1 MTGAGGPGDAGG
13 DRPSPLRVW
22 VIAAR
27 PHTLPAAAAPVV
39 AGAGFAWADGGFGV
53 LPFAAVLL
61 AALLIQV
68 GTNLAN
74 DYFDYRQGADTGER
88 RGGFVRVTQAGLAPP
103 ERVRRWM
110 AWAFAA
116 ACLPGA
122 YLVWVGGWPILAVGL
137 AAILAGICYTGG
149 PWPLGYHGLGE
160 VFVFLFFGLVAVS
173 GTHYVLTLR
182 FAPELLMAG
191 AGVGALS
198 TAILVVNNLRDI
210 ETDARA
216 GKRTLAVRLGIRG
229 SRAEYAALLALA
241 AVAPAAGVAGLG
253 WDPETLLSLGGVAAG
268 VPALRTVATTRDP
281 DRLDRALTGTGRALA
296 LYGLL
301 LGAGAA
307 L

>member
-1 MTGAGGPGDAGG
+1 MT
-13 DRPSPLRVW
+13 
-22 VIAAR
+22 AAR
-27 PHTLPAAAAPVV
+27 PHTLPAAAAPVL
-39 AGAGFAWADGGFGV
+39 AGAGFAWSDGSLPLPV
-53 LPFAAVLL
+53 LAAVL
-61 AALLIQV
+61 ASALLIQV

-74 DYFDYRQGADTGER
+74 DYFDFRKGADTEDR
-88 RGGFVRVTQAGLAPP
+88 RGGFVRVTQSGLASP

-110 AWAFAA
+110 VASFAA
-116 ACLPGA
+116 ACVPGA

-137 AAILAGICYTGG
+137 ASIAAGVAYTGG
-149 PWPLGYHGLGE
+149 PWPLGYHGLGD

-182 FAPELLMAG
+182 FEPGLLLAG

-216 GKRTLAVRLGIRG
+216 GKRTLAVRLGAGG
-229 SRAEYAALLALA
+229 SRIEYAGLLATAA
-241 AVAPAAGVAGLG
+241 AVPVAGVAGLG
-253 WDPETLLSLGGVAAG
+253 WSPWTMAALAGVAAG
-268 VPALRTVATTRDP
+268 VPALREVLRTRDP
-281 DRLDRALTGTGRALA
+281 DRLDGALTGTGRALA